1 MLKLECAPE
10 LPGRI
15 TTMNEHDGIIRI
27 TPEDIAAA
35 NQLSLHCPICA
46 GTVEKNVRQRDESP
60 VYCTACETLYHQAC
74 WEQNGAHCAVLGC
87 KGTTV
92 RRYGALDLEPALVIS
107 QRDIARHPPR
117 AVRVHDG
124 RTERLKREEQRRRQA
139 QHGRGFWQVLWQNLL
154 RAIRIW
160 PSDPS

>member
-1 MLKLECAPE
+1 
-10 LPGRI
+10 
-15 TTMNEHDGIIRI
+15 MNDQEEVIRI
-27 TPEDIAAA
+27 SPEDIAEA
-35 NQLSLHCPICA
+35 NQLSLQCPICSGA
-46 GTVEKNVRQRDESP
+46 VEKNVSQSDQRP

-92 RRYGALDLEPALVIS
+92 RRYGEYDLEPALVIS
-107 QRDIARHPPR
+107 HRDIARYPARTVP
-117 AVRVHDG
+117 APNG
-124 RTERLKREEQRRRQA
+124 RTERLKREEQRRQREQ
-139 QHGRGFWQVLWQNLL
+139 QHRGFWQVLWENLL